1 MHAMS
6 RRRVRRKLP
15 GDVKFPHVRSFWA
28 AVMLVIGLMLIFSA
42 MADPQSGI
50 IAPPTP
56 IARLSLLLLIAVAVL
71 LIFSDLRH
79 P

>member
-6 RRRVRRKLP
+6 RRKVRRKLP
-15 GDVKFPHVRSFWA
+15 GDIKFPHVRSLWA

-50 IAPPTP
+50 IASPSP
-56 IARLSLLLLIAVAVL
+56 IARVSLLLLIAVAVL